1 LGEGDSM
8 EEGQGVGGTQTQRSL
23 ISAAR
28 QLLAAVD
35 STTTTSSN
43 SSGGAGKKISA
54 TQATALRSLFAS
66 IDQLF
71 LALCRGGPI
80 GIVDEVCRLLLP
92 STQAGSSGTKAGGG
106 VKGKVGLTPSLA
118 ADDRSGSGSSGGFVG
133 FQNARDVLASFEGEE
148 PRENGTSGVS
158 DGGDSDSADHRPDS
172 LKTSVARDHLSLF
185 RALCTKASASNSNVD
200 IPNKSASNSV
210 NNSVAAA
217 ATVSART
224 TMGDEE
230 LMALLA
236 RCEVEELTN
245 LLDALAT
252 LAEEGGGVE
261 EKGGGGAVTVG
272 TIHASKGLEY
282 VK

>member
-1 LGEGDSM
+1 M
-8 EEGQGVGGTQTQRSL
+8 EEGQGVGGTQTQRSSL

-43 SSGGAGKKISA
+43 SSGGAGKNISA

-92 STQAGSSGTKAGGG
+92 SAPAGSSGTKAGAG
-106 VKGKVGLTPSLA
+106 VKGRVGLTPSLA
-118 ADDRSGSGSSGGFVG
+118 ADDRSGSGSCGGVVG
-133 FQNARDVLASFEGEE
+133 FRNARDVLAA
-148 PRENGTSGVS
+148 RENGPADVESASASGTSGVS
-158 DGGDSDSADHRPDS
+158 DGGGSDSADHKPDS

-185 RALCTKASASNSNVD
+185 RALCAKASASNSNVD

-210 NNSVAAA
+210 NNSVAAGA
-217 ATVSART
+217 AVSARA
-224 TMGDEE
+224 TMRDEE